1 MSEKAV
7 AKTSL
12 AACALAAA
20 LVVAALVVIALVASS
35 GRASTL
41 AGESAGA
48 QCNTG
53 HLVVCAAAIIGGAAP
68 SASCCSNLRAQQG
81 CFCQYARNPVYSRY
95 IDSPT
100 AHRAI
105 AACLVTVPS
114 C

>member
-1 MSEKAV
+1 MAKAR
-7 AKTSL
+7 L

-20 LVVAALVVIALVASS
+20 LVVAALVVAVVVTSS
-35 GRASTL
+35 RRASAP
-41 AGESAGA
+41 AGEPGA

-53 HLVVCAAAIIGGAAP
+53 HLVVCAPAIILGAAP

-81 CFCQYARNPVYSRY
+81 CFCQYARNPAYGRY
-95 IDSPT
+95 INNPT

-105 AACLVTVPS
+105 AACQVTVPS